1 MSRSSKI
8 IIAVLAALL
17 LGCGAFFLFAP
28 KGGTTALIYLDG
40 ELLRTV
46 ELSAVTESYTLP
58 VGEGNVALVEPGH
71 ISMHSADCPDQ
82 LCVKQGRATVLQ
94 PVVCLPNRVTII
106 VEGPAEDELDIVIG
120 GGAA

>member
-28 KGGTTALIYLDG
+28 KGGATALIYLDG
-40 ELLRTV
+40 ELLQTV
-46 ELSAVTESYTLP
+46 ELGAVTEEYTLP

-71 ISMHSADCPDQ
+71 ISMRSADCPDQ

-106 VEGPAEDELDIVIG
+106 VEDPAEAELDVIIG
-120 GGAA
+120 GGGA

>member
-28 KGGTTALIYLDG
+28 DGGSRALIYLDG
-40 ELLRTV
+40 ELYQEV
-46 ELSAVTESYTLP
+46 ELDSVRERYTIP
-58 VGEGNVALVEPGH
+58 VGEGNLVLIEPGG

-106 VEGPAEDELDIVIG
+106 VEDPAEAELDVIIG
-120 GGAA
+120 GGGA

>member
-71 ISMHSADCPDQ
+71 ISMHSADCPDK
-82 LCVKQGRATVLQ
+82 LCVKQGCATVLQ

-106 VEGPAEDELDIVIG
+106 VEGPAEDEVDIVIG